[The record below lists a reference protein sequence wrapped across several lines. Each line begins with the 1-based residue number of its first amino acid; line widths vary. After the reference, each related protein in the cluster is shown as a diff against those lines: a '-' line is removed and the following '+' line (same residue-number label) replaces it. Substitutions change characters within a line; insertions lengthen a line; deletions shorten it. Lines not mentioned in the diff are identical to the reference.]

1 MDVDELTIRETTQAA
16 IGNHF
21 VGVANIWDRDLPDD
35 AGVIAP
41 RLSAHVFVSEQTSSD
56 SQRHTVT
63 IGSTFA
69 VGDAEYQ
76 LIDIDEGRGEPGSIT
91 VRRMK

>member
-1 MDVDELTIRETTQAA
+1 MDELTIRETTQAA
-16 IGNHF
+16 IGDHF
-21 VGVANIWDRDLPDD
+21 VGVGNIWERDLPDD

-41 RLSAHVFVSEQTSSD
+41 RLSAHVFVAEQTSSD

-63 IGSTFA
+63 VGSTLP
-69 VGDAEYQ
+69 VGNAEYRV
-76 LIDIDEGRGEPGSIT
+76 INIDEGHGELGSVT